1 MFDATLE
8 PDPAPSPRRVPV
20 RSRRALVVDDDPD
33 FRVGVVAALERH
45 GYEVVAVESG
55 ADALAFLA
63 RDTPAFV
70 LLDLQMDDMSG
81 WEVLSMVRS
90 NARLRGTRF
99 VIASGLTRPALPR
112 GVPFLQKPFTREQ
125 LLRALTA

>member
-1 MFDATLE
+1 MFDATHHAA
-8 PDPAPSPRRVPV
+8 PAQNATRVPA
-20 RSRRALVVDDDPD
+20 RARRALVVDDDPD
-33 FRVGVVAALERH
+33 FRVGVVATLERH

-63 RDTPAFV
+63 HDTPSFV

-81 WEVLSMVRS
+81 WEVLTLVRS

-99 VIASGLTRPALPR
+99 VVASGLTRPALPR
-112 GVPFLQKPFTREQ
+112 GVAFLQKPFTREQ
-125 LLRALTA
+125 LLGALNA